1 MAFGYARRSHDAVR
15 DASREQS
22 READLL
28 ARFAYVDSPDED
40 EPETHRHGEH
50 CSCGLRGE

>member
-1 MAFGYARRSHDAVR
+1 MGFGYARRSHDAAK

-28 ARFAYVDSPDED
+28 ARFAYVESPEED